1 MTKTQYGSFKKKAI
15 WEFQEKKLDMK
26 TGMDILMKQ

>member
-1 MTKTQYGSFKKKAI
+1 MGVSKKAI